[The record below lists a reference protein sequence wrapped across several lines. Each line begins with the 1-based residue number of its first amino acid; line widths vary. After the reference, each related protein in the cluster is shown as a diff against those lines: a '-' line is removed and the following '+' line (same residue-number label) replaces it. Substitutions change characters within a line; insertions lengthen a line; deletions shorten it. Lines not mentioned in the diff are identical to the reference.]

1 MGPRGGRVFFFLNLN
16 NSFDPAFALRAQT
29 AHRVSLCLRGLATK
43 GGGGTGGVED
53 TYRTRMGLGARSLK
67 KLYVFRKRMARP
79 SSFIT
84 FRKNIL

>member
-1 MGPRGGRVFFFLNLN
+1 MGPRGGRVFFFNLN

-43 GGGGTGGVED
+43 GGGGGRGGVED
-53 TYRTRMGLGARSLK
+53 TYRTHMGLEARSLK

-79 SSFIT
+79 NSFIT
-84 FRKNIL
+84 FRKL